1 MIGRRLVFTAL
12 VYVSGY
18 IFLIFVAICLG
29 MVPLPKLQ
37 PAKRARTGCKAQSC
51 CATWSHGAGCC
62 ITIRVSVCAA
72 CGLYYL
78 AELAEEYTVM
88 TRRIMTWAIAVRAA
102 SVCPCVHG
110 CFPDILNLPRRVQAV
125 LVAHVLLLLLEQHLP
140 YAALVRGLRLTPWKC
155 YTAGAASCWLQ
166 AVPRAGLGFRCYT
179 QRGVAGRPG
188 VVGWAGGRRPR
199 LRHCGRGL
207 GTCHGMRGCHSGG
220 GSRPPPPPHSCGHF
234 PLCRLCSK

>member
-29 MVPLPKLQ
+29 MVPLPALQ

-88 TRRIMTWAIAVRAA
+88 TRRMMTWAIAVRAA

-110 CFPDILNLPRRVQAV
+110 CFPDVLNLPRHVQAV

-140 YAALVRGLRLTPWKC
+140 YAALVRGLCLTP
-155 YTAGAASCWLQ
+155 TEVVHSGRGLMLAASCAPSWPW
-166 AVPRAGLGFRCYT
+166 VPVLHTAGDSG
-179 QRGVAGRPG
+179 Q
-188 VVGWAGGRRPR
+188 AGG
-199 LRHCGRGL
+199 CWV
-207 GTCHGMRGCHSGG
+207 GG
-220 GSRPPPPPHSCGHF
+220 QA
-234 PLCRLCSK
+234 